1 LAEKHFHEQKKH
13 TNTYLIPY
21 FQKHLPNFKNLN
33 VLEVGCAEAGFLE
46 ILHDLGMHVVGLE
59 LSESRVNLAKGKN
72 PDLNVLVGDITDS
85 RVVEQIGET
94 FDLVVM
100 RDVIEHVP
108 DRISALGNIRE
119 LLKQGGYF
127 YVTFPPRFSGF
138 AGHQQNGRSLLRFV
152 PFLHYLPNW
161 LIRLLGKLFHER
173 PELIEN
179 IILNFKVGLS
189 IHAFEKYYRK
199 FHFRPV
205 VKELFLSRPIY
216 RTRYNVSIRRLPN
229 IPFLRE
235 FISFGCESLLQKID

>member
-1 LAEKHFHEQKKH
+1 MAEKHFHEQKKH
-13 TNTYLIPY
+13 TRTYLIPY
-21 FQKHLPNFKNLN
+21 FQKHLPGFKDFSI
-33 VLEVGCAEAGFLE
+33 LEVGCAEAGFLE
-46 ILHDLGMHVVGLE
+46 IMRDQGLHVVGLE
-59 LSESRVNLAKGKN
+59 LSESRVSLAKEKN

-85 RVVEQIGET
+85 RIVEQIGET

-108 DRISALGNIRE
+108 DRIAALGNIRQ
-119 LLKQGGYF
+119 LLKQGGYL

-152 PFLHYLPNW
+152 PFLHYLPNG
-161 LIRLLGKLFHER
+161 LIRLLGKLFNER

-179 IILNFKVGLS
+179 VILNFKVGLS
-189 IHAFEKYYRK
+189 IRAFEKYYRK
-199 FHFRPV
+199 FHFQPV

-235 FISFGCESLLQKID
+235 FISFGCESLLQKTD